1 LRMSASDL
9 RCLNAYYMVPRPV
22 YLVSVEHGGR
32 VNMFPMDLVGSIA
45 SGEFL
50 FALRATS
57 PSIELIERSHRVA
70 MSAAPA
76 SLLRAVYDLGRQHG
90 LNTIDISTLPFGVRS
105 SSAFGLPVLADNG
118 LVREISVR
126 QVHRVGSHVV
136 FVGDI
141 EKEEGRTVD
150 RLAHIS
156 AMYAEWLHRAG
167 RPQRTLA

>member
-1 LRMSASDL
+1 
-9 RCLNAYYMVPRPV
+9 
-22 YLVSVEHGGR
+22 
-32 VNMFPMDLVGSIA
+32 
-45 SGEFL
+45 
-50 FALRATS
+50 
-57 PSIELIERSHRVA
+57 

-90 LNTIDISTLPFGVRS
+90 LNTIDVSTLSFGVRS
-105 SSAFGLPVLADNG
+105 SFAFGLPVLADNG

-141 EKEEGRTVD
+141 ENEMGHTVD
-150 RLAHIS
+150 RLAHMS
-156 AMYAEWLHRAG
+156 AMYAEWLNRMG